1 MLMIIVI
8 PEALLFGILDN
19 MKEYIKTIINSELKL
34 QKNLASELG
43 FLLRDPEK
51 NKDLIITFK
60 KDMIASKER
69 TLRYEKMLENEQ

>member
-1 MLMIIVI
+1 MMIVI

-51 NKDLIITFK
+51 NKDLITTFK
-60 KDMIASKER
+60 KDTIASKER
-69 TLRYEKMLENEQ
+69 TLRYEKILENEQ

>member
-1 MLMIIVI
+1 MTIVTL
-8 PEALLFGILDN
+8 EVLLFGILDS

-51 NKDLIITFK
+51 NKDLITAFK
-60 KDMIASKER
+60 KDTIASKER
-69 TLRYEKMLENEQ
+69 TLRYEKMLENE

>member
-1 MLMIIVI
+1 MTIITLEV
-8 PEALLFGILDN
+8 LLFGILDN

-51 NKDLIITFK
+51 NKDLITAFK
-60 KDMIASKER
+60 KDAIASKER